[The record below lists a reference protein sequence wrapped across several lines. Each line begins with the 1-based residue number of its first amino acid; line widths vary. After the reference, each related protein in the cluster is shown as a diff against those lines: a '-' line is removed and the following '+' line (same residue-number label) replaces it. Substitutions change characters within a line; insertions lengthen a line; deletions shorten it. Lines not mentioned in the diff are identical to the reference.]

1 MQLKDSIITKVTL
14 LFVFSSICFVF
25 FVLYFIAAQKIR
37 DEQVIRERFNSTIT
51 IIDNL
56 IIAGE
61 NIDSLKDYL
70 RSLNF
75 FEEMSAEIRSQHKNK
90 YFVLRGINSVI
101 ATNLQEIDSH
111 FYIALHD
118 TITNETFLFSDY
130 REVPSYTNHYIIA
143 LIAFITLVFFYII
156 VLDSLLPLR
165 SLRKEVLKFSRGDMN
180 IQTIANN
187 NDEIGTLSAEFTRAA
202 KILGDSA
209 KARTLFLRSIMHEL
223 KTPITK
229 GFLVIEMLE
238 DSPNNAKV
246 KVRLDSIFKRLNEI
260 INNLAMV
267 EKIDTNNY
275 QVQKSEFSLTNLMQ
289 EVNKMLIIEYDRP
302 RKVILENRNAVIM
315 GDFELMSLS
324 VKNLVDNA
332 FKYSSNKKVRIFV
345 ENADLVVQNEGAP
358 FKNDINEYF
367 KPFYDDGTN
376 NALRGLGLG
385 MYIIKHTILAQ
396 GYEFAHKYEQNC
408 HYFYIKNCIIR
419 NLESKN
425 KSIKKAKNATSA
437 TSTK

>member
-1 MQLKDSIITKVTL
+1 MRLKDSIITKVTL
-14 LFVFSSICFVF
+14 LFVFGSICFVF
-25 FVLYFIAAQKIR
+25 FVFYFIEAQKIR
-37 DEQVIRERFNSTIT
+37 DEQVIKERFNTTIT
-51 IIDNL
+51 TIDNL

-61 NIDSLKDYL
+61 SIDLLKDYL

-75 FEEMSAEIRSQHKNK
+75 FEEMSPVIRSQHTNN
-90 YFVLRGINSVI
+90 YFVLHGINSVI
-101 ATNLQEIDSH
+101 ATNLQEINSH

-118 TITNETFLFSDY
+118 TISGETFLFSDY
-130 REVPSYTNHYIIA
+130 GEVPSYTNYYIIA
-143 LIAFITLVFFYII
+143 LVAFITLVFFYII

-187 NDEIGTLSAEFTRAA
+187 NDEISSLSAEFTRVS
-202 KILGDSA
+202 KVLGDTA

-229 GFLVIEMLE
+229 GFLVIEMLD

-260 INNLAMV
+260 INNLAMA

-324 VKNLVDNA
+324 VKNLIDNA
-332 FKYSSNKKVRIFV
+332 FKYSTNKKVRIFV

-358 FKNDINEYF
+358 FKKDINEYF

-396 GYEFAHKYEQNC
+396 GYEFTHKYEQNC

-437 TSTK
+437 TTRQ

>member
-1 MQLKDSIITKVTL
+1 MPKQSEVNMKLKDSIITKVTL
-14 LFVFSSICFVF
+14 LFIFSSICFVF
-25 FVLYFIAAQKIR
+25 FVLYFIAAQKMR
-37 DEQVIRERFNSTIT
+37 DEQVIKERYNSTIA

-56 IIAGE
+56 IIAGDGL
-61 NIDSLKDYL
+61 DSIKEYL
-70 RSLNF
+70 RALNF
-75 FEEMSAEIRSQHKNK
+75 FEEIDTQIISQNKSK
-90 YFVLRGINSVI
+90 YFLLHGINSVI
-101 ATNLQEIDSH
+101 ATNLKEINSH

-130 REVPSYTNHYIIA
+130 REVPSYTNYYVIA

-156 VLDSLLPLR
+156 VLDSLLPLI
-165 SLRKEVLKFSRGDMN
+165 SLRKEVLKFSSGDMN

-187 NDEIGTLSAEFTRAA
+187 NDEIGKLSEEFTRAA
-202 KILGDSA
+202 KILGDMA

-229 GFLVIEMLE
+229 GFLVIEML
-238 DSPNNAKV
+238 DNSKV
-246 KVRLDSIFKRLNEI
+246 KLRLDSIFKRLNEI
-260 INNLAMV
+260 INDIAMV

-275 QVQKSEFSLTNLMQ
+275 KVQKTEFSLTNLMQ

-302 RKVILENRNAVIM
+302 RKVILENRNAVIL

-324 VKNLVDNA
+324 IKNLVDNA
-332 FKYSSNKKVRIFV
+332 FKYSSDKQVRIFV
-345 ENADLVVQNEGAP
+345 ENSDLVVKNAGAP

-419 NLESKN
+419 NATK
-425 KSIKKAKNATSA
+425 KIFKKAN
-437 TSTK
+437 

>member
-1 MQLKDSIITKVTL
+1 MKLKDSIITKVTL
-14 LFVFSSICFVF
+14 LFIFSSICFIF
-25 FVLYFIAAQKIR
+25 FVLYFIAAQKLR
-37 DEQVIRERFNSTIT
+37 DEQMIKNRYNTTIT

-61 NIDSLKDYL
+61 NLDSIREYL
-70 RSLNF
+70 LTINF
-75 FEEMSAEIRSQHKNK
+75 FEET
-90 YFVLRGINSVI
+90 NSKI
-101 ATNLQEIDSH
+101 LSKSTNRFFLLHGLNSTLATNLKEIDSH

-118 TITNETFLFSDY
+118 TLDNRTFLFTDY
-130 REVPSYTNHYIIA
+130 IEIPSYTNHYIIA

-165 SLRKEVLKFSRGDMN
+165 ALQKEVRKFSSGDMN
-180 IQTIANN
+180 IQTIVHS
-187 NDEIGTLSAEFTRAA
+187 NDEIGSLSEEFTRAA

-209 KARTLFLRSIMHEL
+209 RARTLFLRSIMHEL

-229 GFLVIEMLE
+229 GFLVAEMLE
-238 DSPNNAKV
+238 DSAQNTKI
-246 KVRLDSIFKRLNEI
+246 KLRLDSIFRRLNEI
-260 INNLAMV
+260 INSLAAV

-275 QVQKSEFSLTNLMQ
+275 EVQNSEFSLTNLMQ

-302 RKVILENRNAVIM
+302 RKVILENRNALIL

-332 FKYSSNKKVRIFV
+332 FKYSTDKKVRIFV
-345 ENADLVVQNEGAP
+345 ENSDLVVKNRGEP

-376 NALRGLGLG
+376 NSLRGLGLG
-385 MYIIKHTILAQ
+385 MYIIKHTIAAQ
-396 GYEFAHKYEQNC
+396 GYEFAYKYEQNC

-419 NLESKN
+419 NL
-425 KSIKKAKNATSA
+425 I
-437 TSTK
+437 STKKDNN